1 MDIKDKLQEYI
12 KNNYVNDNWLKKL
25 FSIRNIVC
33 DEVEDINTYTDENK
47 EKNYEKDDCIEE
59 HFSIRNVLCDEVED
73 IDTYIDENIENYTFK
88 KLLFKYIDDRY
99 LKDADVYNKVHIDRR
114 LFNKIKNVKNYKPK
128 KNNIILLGLSLE
140 LSIDELLKLLST
152 CSYTLSYSS
161 YYDLI
166 IRFCFI
172 NKIYNIKDVNELLA
186 MYKCKQFNY

>member
-1 MDIKDKLQEYI
+1 MDIKDKLQQYI

-25 FSIRNIVC
+25 FSIRMY
-33 DEVEDINTYTDENK
+33 DEVEDIDTYTDENI
-47 EKNYEKDDCIEE
+47 EKNYEKDNCIEE
-59 HFSIRNVLCDEVED
+59 LFVCDEVED
-73 IDTYIDENIENYTFK
+73 IDTYIDKNMENYTFK
-88 KLLFKYIDDRY
+88 ELLFKYIDARD

-152 CSYTLSYSS
+152 CSYTLSYSN

>member
-1 MDIKDKLQEYI
+1 MDIKDKLNEYI
-12 KNNYVNDNWLKKL
+12 KNEYVNDNWIEEL
-25 FSIRNIVC
+25 FSFKNLMC
-33 DEVEDINTYTDENK
+33 EED
-47 EKNYEKDDCIEE
+47 
-59 HFSIRNVLCDEVED
+59 SED

-88 KLLFKYIDDRY
+88 ELLFKYIDDKD

-128 KNNIILLGLSLE
+128 KSNIILLGLSLE

-152 CSYTLSYSS
+152 CSYTLSCSS

-186 MYKCKQFNY
+186 MYKCRQFSY

>member
-1 MDIKDKLQEYI
+1 MDIKYKLNKYI
-12 KNNYVNDNWLKKL
+12 KNEYVNDNWIEEL
-25 FSIRNIVC
+25 FSIRNIM
-33 DEVEDINTYTDENK
+33 
-47 EKNYEKDDCIEE
+47 
-59 HFSIRNVLCDEVED
+59 CDEVED
-73 IDTYIDENIENYTFK
+73 IDTYIDENIENYTFRE
-88 KLLFKYIDDRY
+88 LLFKYIDDKD
-99 LKDADVYNKVHIDRR
+99 LKDADVYNKVHIDRK

-128 KNNIILLGLSLE
+128 KSNIILLGLSLE

-186 MYKCKQFNY
+186 MYKCRQFSY